1 MTTKLEGPLRREVDV
16 DGAAYTLTI
25 TPQGLALV
33 PKGRR
38 KGHELSW
45 TALVSGDAALAT
57 ALNASL
63 RLRPRRAARREVQTR
78 PAARKA
84 LTPSDS
90 GLTATPVL
98 RRKCRQAAVREREDA
113 TKRAYSRERG
123 VPEPSVT
130 AAHSP
135 C

>member
-1 MTTKLEGPLRREVDV
+1 MRVRRHRAVAAEDYSNMTTKLEGPLRREVDV

-38 KGHELSW
+38 KGYELSW

-63 RLRPRRAARREVQTR
+63 RVR
-78 PAARKA
+78 PAE
-84 LTPSDS
+84 
-90 GLTATPVL
+90 PVSAKEVPVAK
-98 RRKCRQAAVREREDA
+98 RRK
-113 TKRAYSRERG
+113 G
-123 VPEPSVT
+123 
-130 AAHSP
+130 
-135 C
+135 